1 MTLKNIK
8 RNLSKERAIAIAE
21 KRKEQTE
28 LAKKLMYTI
37 ADIHESVRNGEI
49 NPKGTPKDQKTNVSD
64 LIEETIYNSGVD
76 KNNPYMDTI
85 LGATGTYVWK

>member
-1 MTLKNIK
+1 MKNIK

-37 ADIHESVRNGEI
+37 
-49 NPKGTPKDQKTNVSD
+49 
-64 LIEETIYNSGVD
+64 
-76 KNNPYMDTI
+76 